1 MHRKKFTARLKASNL
16 SPDHQL
22 RNQELRLG
30 SGIGNWDHT
39 GLPESRSGMKK
50 TRRYPLRP
58 DLTES
63 EARQLMLQ
71 LEGLAR
77 IEGLRENPARMKIPS
92 STQAMID
99 SKADEDDVL
108 KHDGSVPL
116 SNDWEIGSGNRITAG
131 GKPVDCPNYKFI
143 KAINQSEGDLH
154 LSDPSTWNV
163 SKAIIK
169 VIRVITSST
178 DWDLWI
184 LQNDNGY
191 AADDA
196 NIPKMQI
203 MEAGNGDANIYLD
216 LPYQDEDASG
226 EVHLYYVD
234 NGGANTADIYV
245 IGYEMA

>member
-1 MHRKKFTARLKASNL
+1 MRRAKFTTRLRGSDS
-16 SPDHQL
+16 SPDQQL
-22 RNQELRLG
+22 RNQDSELG
-30 SGIGNWDHT
+30 SEIRNWNHT
-39 GLPESRSGMKK
+39 GLPETRSGMKE
-50 TRRYPLRP
+50 TRPYSLRP

-71 LEGLAR
+71 LEELAH
-77 IEGLRENPARMKIPS
+77 IEGLRGNVTRTKIPS
-92 STQAMID
+92 STQAVID
-99 SKADEDDVL
+99 SKADEGDVL

-116 SNDWEIGSGNRITAG
+116 SDDWEIGSGNRITAG
-131 GKPVDCPNYKFI
+131 GKPIDCPNYKFI
-143 KAINQSEGDLH
+143 KATNQSEGDLH
-154 LSDPSTWNV
+154 LSDPATWNV
-163 SKAIIK
+163 SKALIK

-203 MEAGNGDANIYLD
+203 MEVGNGNANIYLD

-234 NGGANTADIYV
+234 NSGANTADIYV